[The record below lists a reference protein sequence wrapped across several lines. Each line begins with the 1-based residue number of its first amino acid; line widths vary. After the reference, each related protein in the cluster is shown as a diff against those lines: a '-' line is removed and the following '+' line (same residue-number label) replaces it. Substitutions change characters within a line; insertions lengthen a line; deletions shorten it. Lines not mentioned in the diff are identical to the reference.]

1 MADEPLSNDSHSE
14 RDPHAAPESDHSA
27 AEHTDYPSSSPS
39 ASDPT
44 SELNQPAG
52 YIQPAESSSSDVTS
66 EEDEEGG
73 PVKSF
78 LEHLE
83 DLRWVL
89 IKILV
94 SVLIAMTVCM
104 VAANA
109 ISEFLQVPLK
119 RSGANIELTSFNP
132 IGPFMTAM
140 KIAFWG
146 GICLAIPFILWVIAQ
161 FVMPALK
168 RNEKP
173 YFRKA
178 FVIGGGLFF
187 IGLIICYWF
196 VLPIALYG
204 SWQFS
209 VWMKVKVVQWDM
221 QQYYN
226 FAVMFMLG
234 MGLSF
239 EIPVLLLTLVRMGI
253 IPHEWMAK
261 GRTYFFIG
269 NLVVSAFITPDAFST
284 IFMVIPVQLLLEIC
298 IQISAHWE
306 RQKRKEEA
314 ILRDKDK

>member
-1 MADEPLSNDSHSE
+1 MADEPLPTDPNSEHDRHNDGSE
-14 RDPHAAPESDHSA
+14 NDRPVEHLDPAPAHV
-27 AEHTDYPSSSPS
+27 
-39 ASDPT
+39 SDPV
-44 SELNQPAG
+44 SEINQPAR
-52 YIQPAESSSSDVTS
+52 YIQPAAPTEPVV

-89 IKILV
+89 IKIIA

-104 VAANA
+104 VAANT
-109 ISEFLQVPLK
+109 ISEFLQVPLM
-119 RSGANIELTSFNP
+119 RSGAHIELTSFNP

-146 GICLAIPFILWVIAQ
+146 GICLAIPVILFVIGQ

-209 VWMKVKVVQWDM
+209 IWMKVKVVQWDM

-226 FAVMFMLG
+226 FVVMFMLG

-239 EIPVLLLTLVRMGI
+239 EVPVLLLTLVKMGI
-253 IPHEWMAK
+253 IPHEWMRK
-261 GRTYFFIG
+261 GRTYFFVG
-269 NLVVSAFITPDAFST
+269 NLIVSAFITPDAFST

-314 ILRDKDK
+314 KLRTEAAA

>member
-1 MADEPLSNDSHSE
+1 MADEPLPTEPNSEHDRHHDGSENDRPIEHFETPAPVADPMPVADPVSE
-14 RDPHAAPESDHSA
+14 I
-27 AEHTDYPSSSPS
+27 
-39 ASDPT
+39 
-44 SELNQPAG
+44 NQPAR
-52 YIQPAESSSSDVTS
+52 YLQPAASASEPGV
-66 EEDEEGG
+66 EEDEDGG

-89 IKILV
+89 IKIIASILV
-94 SVLIAMTVCM
+94 SMTICM
-104 VAANA
+104 VGANV
-109 ISEFLQVPLK
+109 IGEFLKLPLS
-119 RSGANIELTSFNP
+119 RSGANIDLTSLNP

-146 GICLAIPFILWVIAQ
+146 GLCLAIPYILFVIGQ

-178 FVIGGGLFF
+178 FVVGGGLFF
-187 IGLIICYWF
+187 IGIIVCYWW

-204 SWQFS
+204 TWQFS
-209 VWMKVKVVQWDM
+209 VWMKVKVMQWEM

-226 FAVMFMLG
+226 FVVMFMLG

-239 EIPVLLLTLVRMGI
+239 EVPVVLLSLVKMGI
-253 IPHEWMAK
+253 IPHEWMRK
-261 GRTYFFIG
+261 GRTYFFVG
-269 NLVVSAFITPDAFST
+269 NLIVCAFITPDAFST

-314 ILRDKDK
+314 SRRDE